1 MVVAGVVAKQAVPVG
16 LTENGG
22 AQDLVGCALGDESA
36 IEDQHPVAVA
46 SLVQIVG
53 GDHHGRPGR
62 SLLADHLE
70 DPLLAG
76 EVETGDRLVEQQQR
90 RMPGACLRPEGPLP
104 LAAREFADLAVEQ
117 VADFESGDGVVDGCP
132 IAGGESAGE
141 WRSAEA
147 PHPHNLGN
155 REREPTVV
163 VVLGDQGH
171 TGSGREEPARLR
183 GQQAGEDLE
192 ECGLARTVWPD
203 QGRGG
208 ARPEV
213 GRHRVEG
220 QASAAPDGDVDELQ
234 GVDTGIHGENDSR
247 PCGPLQQ
254 PRLRAATH
262 QRLSLG
268 P

>member
-1 MVVAGVVAKQAVPVG
+1 MTGHLGSMGEVAHIVAQRLDYDVG
-16 LTENGG
+16 DRELLLE
-22 AQDLVGCALGDESA
+22 AAEALGWSE
-36 IEDQHPVAVA
+36 
-46 SLVQIVG
+46 
-53 GDHHGRPGR
+53 
-62 SLLADHLE
+62 
-70 DPLLAG
+70 
-76 EVETGDRLVEQQQR
+76 
-90 RMPGACLRPEGPLP
+90 
-104 LAAREFADLAVEQ
+104 EQ
-117 VADFESGDGVVDGCP
+117 VADFESGDGIVDGGP
-132 IAGGESAGE
+132 VAGGQSAGE
-141 WRSAEA
+141 WGSAETPQ
-147 PHPHNLGN
+147 PHHLGD

-192 ECGLARTVWPD
+192 ECGFARTVWPD